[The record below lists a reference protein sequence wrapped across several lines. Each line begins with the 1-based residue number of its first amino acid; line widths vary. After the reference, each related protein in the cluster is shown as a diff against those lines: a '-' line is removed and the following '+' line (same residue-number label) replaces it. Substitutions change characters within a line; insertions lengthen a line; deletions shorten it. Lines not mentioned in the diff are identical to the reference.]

1 MFNALLCLSLKK
13 VSGMLVFFGVTVV
26 NCFLL
31 KCRKLRR
38 EDQETSDWIVS
49 RILLLRTQAVGICSH
64 RNLNLK

>member
-1 MFNALLCLSLKK
+1 MCRSAVHDGSCSPWVMCSCSV
-13 VSGMLVFFGVTVV
+13 VSGVV

-49 RILLLRTQAVGICSH
+49 RISLFYDMCCYL
-64 RNLNLK
+64 